1 MKFDIIDL
9 VNQYIGLIPFE
20 IPAAAIV
27 VPAVAAVLA
36 IVIALVGRR
45 LLHVLKFVVCAGAGY
60 YLGASIIAPLV
71 SGWIAG
77 TGVEAWMIGAA
88 LAVIGALISKFVYS
102 IAFAGL
108 LAGLAYFYLPT
119 YVVALQSN
127 ILYPILAAVVVFA
140 VALLFRGL
148 VEILATSVAG
158 GAGFSV
164 GLYSTIVAITAACGL
179 GANGTGIK
187 LEAVT
192 PVLGTLTFE
201 SSVLL
206 LVAAVVALVGII
218 KQTKSRHRF

>member
-1 MKFDIIDL
+1 MNFNIIDL
-9 VNQYIGLIPFE
+9 VNHYIGLIPFE
-20 IPAAAIV
+20 IPATAIV
-27 VPAVAAVLA
+27 VPAVAAVLSL
-36 IVIALVGRR
+36 VIALVGRR
-45 LLHVLKFVVCAGAGY
+45 LLHVLKFLVCAGAGY

-71 SGWIAG
+71 SDWIAG

-88 LAVIGALISKFVYS
+88 LAVIGALLSKFIYGL
-102 IAFAGL
+102 AFAGS
-108 LAGLAYFYLPT
+108 LAALTYFYLPT
-119 YVVALQSN
+119 YVVALQGN

-140 VALLFRGL
+140 VVLLFRSL
-148 VEILATSVAG
+148 VEILVTSVAG

-192 PVLGTLTFE
+192 PILGALTFE